1 MPEFSLI
8 TSKANFVVMGEGE
21 ETIIELIKEMKGE
34 NNFKKVEGIGYKNNN
49 QIVINNR
56 RLRRQK
62 IDNISYPDWNS
73 FNVKGYHEN
82 RFVGGMYSNKLT
94 IPILATRGCPYQCT
108 YCSAPNMWLP
118 LWIPR
123 DPVCVVNEIEYYI
136 KKFGAGNFPF
146 QDLTAIIK
154 RDWIKSF

>member
-34 NNFKKVEGIGYKNNN
+34 NNFKKVEGIVYKNNN

-62 IDNISYPDWNS
+62 IELVIT
-73 FNVKGYHEN
+73 K
-82 RFVGGMYSNKLT
+82 
-94 IPILATRGCPYQCT
+94 
-108 YCSAPNMWLP
+108 
-118 LWIPR
+118 
-123 DPVCVVNEIEYYI
+123 
-136 KKFGAGNFPF
+136 
-146 QDLTAIIK
+146 AI
-154 RDWIKSF
+154 